1 MCKWP
6 FILRWWIYCN
16 ETCFIGIFGVV
27 SPGVISTLF
36 LHLFRWLLVSYFGC
50 GLFSV
55 AILGW
60 LHSCCHDFECTILF
74 FFFQREFFNMHI
86 GLSSAFFFFLWG
98 EICTKCWVVWRSSGL
113 FFFSFFFF
121 SNLYGSAFRSDN
133 SGLERILISQFHR
146 AFFAA

>member
-16 ETCFIGIFGVV
+16 ETCFIGIYRGV

-74 FFFQREFFNMHI
+74 FFFFSASFLICVLACLPHFFFVGWNMHQML
-86 GLSSAFFFFLWG
+86 GSVKVQWSFFL
-98 EICTKCWVVWRSSGL
+98 L
-113 FFFSFFFF
+113 FSFF

-133 SGLERILISQFHR
+133 SGLERILISQFHC

>member
-74 FFFQREFFNMHI
+74 FQREFFNMHI
-86 GLSSAFFFFLWG
+86 GLSSAFFFFVGWNMHQMLGSVKVQW
-98 EICTKCWVVWRSSGL
+98 S
-113 FFFSFFFF
+113 FFFLFSFF